1 MNLYIIGNGFDLEL
15 GYNTSY
21 GSFVDSIEFKG
32 MCNDGSSNELAKYI
46 HHVFKKENHSLWVDL
61 EEALGVYA
69 NEFSKEDEDEFIQS
83 LNDLKFRLKNYL
95 QRQKSNKSNQ
105 ESTRAFSF
113 LKLIANDL
121 NKNRKAVIVNFNYT
135 NHVMNKLSS
144 LFLDRQLDMTL
155 INYIQ
160 PHGDLGSEIVLGVN
174 EDFLK
179 ETGHKYSFIKKGY
192 SNSFNLSN
200 WKNTFIEANSI
211 RIFGHSLGVTD
222 SDVFAPMFVHYLKT
236 PTKEISIE
244 IYDRP
249 EAELEIMKKI
259 DRFVSGKINTFRL
272 QHKLSI
278 NQSF

>member
-1 MNLYIIGNGFDLEL
+1 MNLYIIGNGFDLDL
-15 GYNTSY
+15 GYDTSY
-21 GSFVDSIEFKG
+21 KSFIESVEFKG
-32 MCNDGSSNELAKYI
+32 LCNEQSNNQLAKHI
-46 HHVFKKENHSLWVDL
+46 NHVFKEENHSLWVDL
-61 EEALGVYA
+61 EETLGVYA
-69 NEFSKEDEDEFIQS
+69 NEFSKEDEYEFILS

-95 QRQKSNKSNQ
+95 QRQKSNKPNQ

-113 LKLIANDL
+113 LKLIEDDL
-121 NKNRKAVIVNFNYT
+121 NKNRKAVIIDFNYT
-135 NHVMNKLSS
+135 NRVMKKLSL
-144 LFLDRQLDMTL
+144 LFSGRQLDMTL

-200 WKNTFIEANSI
+200 WKNTFTEANSI
-211 RIFGHSLGVTD
+211 RIFGHSLGITD
-222 SDVFAPMFVHYLKT
+222 SDVFAPMFDHYLKT

-249 EAELEIMKKI
+249 EANLDIMKKI
-259 DRFVSGKINTFRL
+259 DLFVAGKINTFRL